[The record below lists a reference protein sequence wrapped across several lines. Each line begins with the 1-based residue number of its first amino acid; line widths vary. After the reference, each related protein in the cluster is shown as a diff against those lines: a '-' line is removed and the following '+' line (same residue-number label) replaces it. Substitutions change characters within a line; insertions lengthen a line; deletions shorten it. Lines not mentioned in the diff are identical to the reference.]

1 MNSKVDQY
9 MPLRED
15 ENDLASIEG
24 DAYNQSANVIM
35 RMLGFIIRIMAFL
48 TGSSKRIYLTVTN
61 NRIITVEVNKMLW
74 FIDGTVRSRSY
85 TPRSVSAT
93 GYELARSLIVF
104 KTHYLLF
111 SSGSESYLIKS
122 RGGQPKVMELVSEI
136 TALAEKVSS
145 K

>member
-9 MPLRED
+9 MPLRAD
-15 ENDLASIEG
+15 ENDMASIEG
-24 DAYNQSANVIM
+24 DAHNQSANVIM

-48 TGSSKRIYLTVTN
+48 TGSSKKIYLTVTN

-122 RGGQPKVMELVSEI
+122 RGGQPKVMELISEI